1 MKHESSPE
9 RERLRDADEPP
20 PFGGS
25 WGRLYATVLGWLAL
39 LILLF
44 YWFSRRFAP

>member
-1 MKHESSPE
+1 MNPE
-9 RERLRDADEPP
+9 ARPKQKDPNCDEPP

-25 WGRLYATVLGWLAL
+25 WGRLYAAVLGWLAL